1 MGLAEFRVQSLFE
14 PNTANRPRKPYKPL
28 LASNSVGLARR
39 LPGVRVAPARCRRYR
54 RVGTA
59 SRRSVFPLGA
69 VVFPVAPVVFPVG
82 TRAAASVS
90 GRGKRR
96 VGAAS
101 GELPFKMGIR
111 FPWVR
116 IGWLQTSCCEMRR
129 ATTACAATSSA
140 VPS

>member
-1 MGLAEFRVQSLFE
+1 M
-14 PNTANRPRKPYKPL
+14 
-28 LASNSVGLARR
+28 GLARR